1 MIGNIIK
8 FKKKESKNVIFLKLR
23 YFLKMK
29 FSFLTSLNRK
39 LKLKRNL
46 NKTWKLT
53 KMNSFHQALVVGRL
67 TNQDIALNVF

>member
-1 MIGNIIK
+1 MK
-8 FKKKESKNVIFLKLR
+8 FKQKSKNVFFFLKLR

-29 FSFLTSLNRK
+29 FRILTSLNRK